1 MRLFDALVRH
11 AFVVSACLL
20 LAACGG
26 GGGGGSSSA
35 GTSFTLSTN
44 TLNFVAEAPST
55 TPPLAQL
62 TGTVSGSISGTLYIK
77 VVASGSVISFI
88 SGVTFNSANSGTVT
102 VFPGNPG
109 TLGVGSHSGTITV
122 SACLN
127 DPSCATGQLPGSPQ
141 IVAVSYLVKSSVHGE
156 TVMPHVATTNQS
168 GAVVIFV
175 EPASSGTT

>member
-44 TLNFVAEAPST
+44 TLNFVAQAPST

-88 SGVTFNSANSGTVT
+88 
-102 VFPGNPG
+102 
-109 TLGVGSHSGTITV
+109 
-122 SACLN
+122 
-127 DPSCATGQLPGSPQ
+127 
-141 IVAVSYLVKSSVHGE
+141 
-156 TVMPHVATTNQS
+156 
-168 GAVVIFV
+168 
-175 EPASSGTT
+175 